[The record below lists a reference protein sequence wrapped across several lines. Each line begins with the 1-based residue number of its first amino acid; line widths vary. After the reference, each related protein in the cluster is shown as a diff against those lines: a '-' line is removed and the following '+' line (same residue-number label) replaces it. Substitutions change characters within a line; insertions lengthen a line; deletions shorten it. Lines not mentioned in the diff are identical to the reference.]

1 MTERRA
7 TKRPTAG
14 NSAEERRRF
23 IAGHVTEHGTA
34 TGADLAVLTGVS
46 LMTVH
51 RDLDDLERRGL
62 LRRIRGGASARPA
75 TVLAAGLGYRLGVN
89 TAEKEAVARA
99 AAARVE
105 PGMSVM
111 LDDSTTV
118 LAMARL
124 LAGRAPLTVVTNA
137 RRVVDVFTEAEDVR
151 LIALGGE
158 YSRTHD
164 AFLGIPC
171 VEAIEALSVDLVAV
185 SASALDARMAYH
197 QEQDV
202 VLVKRAMLNSA
213 ARKMM
218 LVDHTKTA
226 RTALHRVGP
235 VAALDELIVDDGVD
249 GELLAGLR
257 EHTRVTVAPVAG

>member
-1 MTERRA
+1 M
-7 TKRPTAG
+7 TKR
-14 NSAEERRRF
+14 SAEERRRF
-23 IAGHVTEHGTA
+23 IADRVTEHGTA
-34 TGADLAVLTGVS
+34 TNTDLAALAGVS

-51 RDLDDLERRGL
+51 RDLDDLERRGV
-62 LRRIRGGASARPA
+62 LRRFRGGASARPS
-75 TVLAAGLGYRLGVN
+75 TVFESALDYRLGVN
-89 TAEKEAVARA
+89 TAEKAAVARA

-124 LAGRAPLTVVTNA
+124 LADLAPLTVVTNA
-137 RRVVDVFTEAEDVR
+137 RRVVDVFTEREGVR

-158 YSRTHD
+158 YSRTHES
-164 AFLGIPC
+164 FLGIPC
-171 VEAIEALSVDLVAV
+171 VEAIAALSVDLVAV
-185 SASALDARMAYH
+185 STSAVDARMAYH

-202 VLVKRAMLNSA
+202 VLVKRAMLDAA
-213 ARKMM
+213 ARKVM

-235 VAALDELIVDDGVD
+235 VAGLDELIVDDGID
-249 GELLAGLR
+249 AQQLAGLR
-257 EHTRVTVAPVAG
+257 EHTEVTVAPVAR